1 MADTLAVSKTIMSIN
16 QTLVHNYKDVM
27 SSLPSAEKRVA
38 DCCAISRTRK
48 PGESSLFHTRK
59 AETMASAA
67 TVSQESSHRD
77 ELLMQQS
84 LLFSETLEDLK
95 GLRKQLYSAAE
106 YFEITY
112 NKEAQ
117 KQIVEETLKDYAIKA
132 LVNTV
137 DHLGSVAY
145 KVNNFLDDK
154 MGEISG
160 MDLRLSCLEQKSK
173 YGEETRESV
182 FEFVSPIIFSLT
194 VEQTLHDVA
203 ETRLKSHQ
211 FKNIGIQAIA
221 AETGSESIRDEF
233 YELRSP
239 QHLPRKSPKLFTSI
253 SMNQRQ
259 ENQATSPRRFLLPRS
274 GSLMQRSSSPSH
286 SNSKKRWP
294 SEPRRTVSL
303 STSIAEREKVKDM
316 EQYSSKSKRLFKAML
331 SLRKSKKDV
340 TAYKFL
346 DDN

>member
-1 MADTLAVSKTIMSIN
+1 MT
-16 QTLVHNYKDVM
+16 
-27 SSLPSAEKRVA
+27 
-38 DCCAISRTRK
+38 
-48 PGESSLFHTRK
+48 
-59 AETMASAA
+59 SAA
-67 TVSQESSHRD
+67 AVPQESSHRD

-84 LLFSETLEDLK
+84 LLFSETLKDLK
-95 GLRKQLYSAAE
+95 SLRKQLYSAAE

-117 KQIVEETLKDYAIKA
+117 KQIVEDTLKDYAIKA

-145 KVNNFLDDK
+145 KVNDFLDDK
-154 MGEISG
+154 MGEIFG
-160 MDLRLSCLEQKSK
+160 TDLRLSCLEQRLQT
-173 YGEETRESV
+173 YR
-182 FEFVSPIIFSLT
+182 EFVNLGGLSQQSLVLEAVKHNKRYIFP
-194 VEQTLHDVA
+194 VEQTPNDVA
-203 ETRLKSHQ
+203 ETRLKSQQ

-221 AETGSESIRDEF
+221 TETGSESIRDGF

-259 ENQATSPRRFLLPRS
+259 ENRSTSPRRFPLPRS

-286 SNSKKRWP
+286 SNSRKRWP

-303 STSIAEREKVKDM
+303 STSVAEREKVKDM

-340 TAYKFL
+340 TVYKYS
-346 DDN
+346 DEN

>member
-1 MADTLAVSKTIMSIN
+1 MT
-16 QTLVHNYKDVM
+16 
-27 SSLPSAEKRVA
+27 
-38 DCCAISRTRK
+38 
-48 PGESSLFHTRK
+48 
-59 AETMASAA
+59 SAA
-67 TVSQESSHRD
+67 AVPQESSHRD

-84 LLFSETLEDLK
+84 LLFSETLKDLK
-95 GLRKQLYSAAE
+95 SLRKQLYSAAE

-117 KQIVEETLKDYAIKA
+117 KQIVEDTLKDYAIKA

-145 KVNNFLDDK
+145 KVNDFLDDK
-154 MGEISG
+154 MGEIFG
-160 MDLRLSCLEQKSK
+160 TDLRLSCLEQRLQT
-173 YGEETRESV
+173 YR
-182 FEFVSPIIFSLT
+182 EFVNLGGLSQQSLVLEAVKHNKRYIFP
-194 VEQTLHDVA
+194 VEQTPNDVA
-203 ETRLKSHQ
+203 ETRLKSNPTRICAGLDSQQ

-221 AETGSESIRDEF
+221 TETGSESIRDGF

-259 ENQATSPRRFLLPRS
+259 ENRSTSPRRFPLPRS

-286 SNSKKRWP
+286 SNSRKRWP

-303 STSIAEREKVKDM
+303 STSVAEREKVKDM

-340 TAYKFL
+340 TVYKYS
-346 DDN
+346 DEN

>member
-1 MADTLAVSKTIMSIN
+1 
-16 QTLVHNYKDVM
+16 
-27 SSLPSAEKRVA
+27 
-38 DCCAISRTRK
+38 
-48 PGESSLFHTRK
+48 
-59 AETMASAA
+59 MASAA
-67 TVSQESSHRD
+67 TGSQESSHRD

-84 LLFSETLEDLK
+84 LPFSETLEDLK

-112 NKEAQ
+112 NKEVH

-160 MDLRLSCLEQKSK
+160 MDLRLSCLEQRLRTCQEFVSLGGLSQQSLVLEAVEHNKRYIFPGKLIILNFACKKSK
-173 YGEETRESV
+173 HGEEMRESV
-182 FEFVSPIIFSLT
+182 FEFVSSIIFSLT

-239 QHLPRKSPKLFTSI
+239 QHLPRKSPKFFTSI

-259 ENQATSPRRFLLPRS
+259 ENRSTSPPRFPLPRS

-340 TAYKFL
+340 TVYKFL
-346 DDN
+346 DES

>member
-1 MADTLAVSKTIMSIN
+1 MT
-16 QTLVHNYKDVM
+16 
-27 SSLPSAEKRVA
+27 
-38 DCCAISRTRK
+38 
-48 PGESSLFHTRK
+48 
-59 AETMASAA
+59 SAA
-67 TVSQESSHRD
+67 AVPQESSHRD

-84 LLFSETLEDLK
+84 LLFSETLKDLK
-95 GLRKQLYSAAE
+95 SLRKQLYSAAE

-117 KQIVEETLKDYAIKA
+117 KQIVEDTLKDYAIKA

-145 KVNNFLDDK
+145 KVNDFLDDK
-154 MGEISG
+154 MGEIFG
-160 MDLRLSCLEQKSK
+160 TDLRLSCLEQRLQT
-173 YGEETRESV
+173 YR
-182 FEFVSPIIFSLT
+182 EFVNLGGLSQQSLVLEAVKHNKRYIFPGKLILLDLLARRVDT
-194 VEQTLHDVA
+194 PNDVA
-203 ETRLKSHQ
+203 ETRLKSNPTRICAGLDSQQ

-221 AETGSESIRDEF
+221 TETGSESIRDGF

-259 ENQATSPRRFLLPRS
+259 ENRSTSPRRFPLPRS

-286 SNSKKRWP
+286 SNSRKRWP

-303 STSIAEREKVKDM
+303 STSVAEREKVKDM

-340 TAYKFL
+340 TVYKYS
-346 DDN
+346 DEN

>member
-160 MDLRLSCLEQKSK
+160 MDLRLSCLEQRLR
-173 YGEETRESV
+173 TCQ
-182 FEFVSPIIFSLT
+182 EFVNLGGLSQQSLVLEAVEHNKREQVFDDVSVQYFST
-194 VEQTLHDVA
+194 P
-203 ETRLKSHQ
+203 
-211 FKNIGIQAIA
+211 GIQAIA